1 MMDAVWNWLTHG
13 RGERGQL
20 RALVGVCL
28 AVSLCVGCAGW
39 RSKAK
44 PTYDIPVQD
53 SVVEQWKFAMQLHA
67 KFNDPLYKDFRQE
80 NGNKT
85 LAAYQKLVEAWPEA
99 TDYVNRSRLAMALV
113 TDGMGQRSEALKQYE
128 SLRRELPNDD
138 KVVVYCLYY
147 AAQIYDSQKKYDKAQ
162 EYYREI
168 VRDYKDK
175 KAPDIKEFVARAEIL
190 RNQIHKR

>member
-1 MMDAVWNWLTHG
+1 MMDSVWSLLTHG
-13 RGERGQL
+13 KGRAGRL

-28 AVSLCVGCAGW
+28 VACLCVGCAGW

-44 PTYDIPVQD
+44 PKYDIPVQD
-53 SVVEQWKFAMQLHA
+53 SVFEQWKFAVQLHA
-67 KFNDPLYKDFRQE
+67 KFNDPLYKEFREE

-113 TDGMGQRSEALKQYE
+113 TDSMGRRSDALAQYE
-128 SLRRELPNDD
+128 KLRKELPNDD

-147 AAQIYDSQKKYDKAQ
+147 SAQIYDSQKKYDKAQ
-162 EYYREI
+162 ECYREI

-175 KAPDIKEFVARAEIL
+175 KAPDIKEFVAHAEIL